1 MPRAERNAAAE
12 HSLRYENRLDDYY
25 CSTDKGGKRRLG
37 CRPHLH
43 RQIELVCFFEGET
56 TGVIDSR
63 EYTIRGGDVFIAFPN
78 QVHSFISTGE
88 ERYMLYILDPE
99 LLPEYLDQ
107 FTMSL
112 PASPLL
118 PGVLG
123 RVPQLATLFRA
134 LTDVSKDK
142 GENAYREV
150 MRKGYLLAIFGE
162 IFRELRLEP
171 PKGADATILK
181 AIVTYCMRNFTSD
194 LSLSVLEN
202 ELHVS
207 KYYISHLFSERLKIR
222 FNDYINSF
230 RVSAACRYLQ
240 QTDYSV
246 TEISRLVGFNTLRT
260 FNRAFLREVGVTPSE
275 YKKRLEKGYTSAS
288 MPV

>member
-1 MPRAERNAAAE
+1 MI
-12 HSLRYENRLDDYY
+12 YENRSSTFY
-25 CSTDKGGKRRLG
+25 CRTDKGGKHRLE

-43 RQIELVCFFEGET
+43 KHIELVCLLEGET

-63 EYTIRGGDVFIAFPN
+63 EYRIRKGDVFIAFPN
-78 QVHSFISTGE
+78 QVHSFVSTAE

-107 FTMSL
+107 FTMAL
-112 PASPLL
+112 PSSPLL
-118 PGVLG
+118 SGVLT
-123 RVPQLATLFRA
+123 RVPHLEELFRA
-134 LTDVSKDK
+134 LTALSLEKV
-142 GENAYREV
+142 ENPYRED
-150 MRKGYLLAIFGE
+150 MRRGYLLAIFGTLL
-162 IFRELRLEP
+162 RELSLEP
-171 PKGADATILK
+171 PKGSDATILK
-181 AIVTYCMRNFTSD
+181 EIVNYCMRNFTSD

-207 KYYISHLFSERLKIR
+207 KYYISHLFSERLNIR
-222 FNDYINSF
+222 FNDYINGF

-240 QTDYSV
+240 HSDHSV

-260 FNRAFLREVGVTPSE
+260 FNRAFLRQVGVTPSE
-275 YKKRLEKGYTSAS
+275 YKKRLEKGFAPAS